1 MSNDIVTEIAFE
13 ADAKDILN
21 AMNKVQGLN
30 KSVECLDSERRT
42 FLLGRKS
49 GLSII
54 GTTTDSFAMAE
65 VIGAEVATNGL
76 VQIDADAFATMLKG
90 RNVVKVTSNES
101 ELIIRAT
108 SGSKYEAKL
117 LHQVDD
123 LEVSSK
129 HIRSV
134 LKERSKDE
142 VFEQEVITAI
152 RDGVKRTEI
161 KSFYSDDIILA
172 HIVVTGKLVRV
183 MCADNFHIASYVK
196 QVKARREL
204 KLAIPARM
212 FTLVDKFIGD
222 AESVQFSTDGKSL
235 RVSGEGFLVVAP
247 SAQVDEAT
255 FTVIPNYLK
264 SLQKPEFSMTLP
276 GAIRGITANLAAV
289 VGEDN
294 KLQIEARSKQCR
306 FSMKGRSGSITETVK
321 VETKGGDFGAMVD
334 PRIYEALMN
343 KTDHDQIDINFYLG
357 GAGASG
363 GFKIE
368 SDLGERE
375 RITLVGTYYTE

>member
-1 MSNDIVTEIAFE
+1 MSESNLAFE

-21 AMNKVQGLN
+21 ALAKVQGLN

-42 FLLGRKS
+42 FLLGRKAS
-49 GLSII
+49 VVVI

-65 VIGAEVATNGL
+65 IIGAEVSEQGL
-76 VQIDADAFATMLKG
+76 VQLDADAFTTMLKK
-90 RNVVKVTSNES
+90 RNMVKVFSNES
-101 ELIIRAT
+101 ELIIRAA

-117 LHQVDD
+117 LHLVDD
-123 LEVSSK
+123 LDVSSK

-134 LKERSKDE
+134 LKERSRDE
-142 VFEQEVITAI
+142 EFEQDVIAAI

-172 HIVVTGKLVRV
+172 HIVVTAKAVRV

-196 QVKARREL
+196 QVKSRREL
-204 KLAIPARM
+204 RLAIPARM
-212 FTLVDKFIGD
+212 FSLVDKFIGE

-235 RVSGEGFLVVAP
+235 RVSGDGFLVVAP
-247 SAQVDEAT
+247 SAQVDEAA
-255 FTVIPNYLK
+255 FTVVPNYLK
-264 SLQKPEFSMTLP
+264 SLKDPKYVLELP
-276 GAIRGITANLAAV
+276 GAIRNITTNIAAV
-289 VGEDN
+289 IGEDN
-294 KLQIEARSKQCR
+294 KLHIEARSSQCR
-306 FSMKGRSGSITETVK
+306 FSMKGRSGSVTETVK
-321 VETKGGDFGAMVD
+321 AKTSGKDYEAMVD
-334 PRIYEALMN
+334 PRIFEVLMN
-343 KTDHDQIDINFYLG
+343 KTDDDSVEINFYAG
-357 GAGASG
+357 GAGTSG